1 MTNADFKL
9 LVESF
14 GFYNAEAVRD
24 YFKAIGFNESINVR
38 PIQYWL
44 NGKSVAL
51 NMPIPDDVV
60 EHFKQLEQMK
70 IELSGQ
76 EKYKKN
82 SFLYKDKYLMWE
94 KFPELNGLPSTYLNQ
109 LMILVNMLHGYR
121 EMQYCTSY

>member
-9 LVESF
+9 LVESL

-60 EHFKQLEQMK
+60 EHFKLLEQMK

-76 EKYKKN
+76 EKFKKN

-94 KFPELNGLPSTYLNQ
+94 KFPELNGLPCTYLNQ
-109 LMILVNMLHGYR
+109 LMILVNLLHGYR
-121 EMQYCTSY
+121 EMQYCASY

>member
-9 LVESF
+9 LVESL

-24 YFKAIGFNESINVR
+24 YFKAVGFNESINVR

-70 IELSGQ
+70 NELSGQ
-76 EKYKKN
+76 EKFKKN

>member
-9 LVESF
+9 LVESL
-14 GFYNAEAVRD
+14 GFYNPEAIRD

-70 IELSGQ
+70 IELSSQ
-76 EKYKKN
+76 EKFKKN
-82 SFLYKDKYLMWE
+82 CFLYKDKYLMWE
-94 KFPELNGLPSTYLNQ
+94 KFPELEGLPSTYLNQ
-109 LMILVNMLHGYR
+109 LMVLVNMLHGYR

>member
-9 LVESF
+9 LIESL
-14 GFYNAEAVRD
+14 GFYNAEAVKD
-24 YFKAIGFNESINVR
+24 YFKAVGFNESINVR

-76 EKYKKN
+76 EKFKTN
-82 SFLYKDKYLMWE
+82 NFLYKDKYLMWE
-94 KFPELNGLPSTYLNQ
+94 KFPELNGLPCTFLNQ

-121 EMQYCTSY
+121 EMQYCTNY

>member
-9 LVESF
+9 LVESL

-24 YFKAIGFNESINVR
+24 YFKAISFNESINVR

>member
-9 LVESF
+9 LVESL

-24 YFKAIGFNESINVR
+24 YFKAIGFNESISVR

-70 IELSGQ
+70 IKLSGQ
-76 EKYKKN
+76 EKFKRN
-82 SFLYKDKYLMWE
+82 SFIYKDKYLMWE
-94 KFPELNGLPSTYLNQ
+94 KFPELNGLPCTYLNQ
-109 LMILVNMLHGYR
+109 LMVLVNMLHGYR
-121 EMQYCTSY
+121 EIQYCSSY

>member
-9 LVESF
+9 LVESL

-24 YFKAIGFNESINVR
+24 YFKTIGFNESINVR

-60 EHFKQLEQMK
+60 DHFKQLEQMK

-109 LMILVNMLHGYR
+109 LMIRVNMLHGYR

>member
-9 LVESF
+9 LVESL
-14 GFYNAEAVRD
+14 GFYNAEAVSD

-76 EKYKKN
+76 EKFKKN
-82 SFLYKDKYLMWE
+82 IFLYKDKYLMWE
-94 KFPELNGLPSTYLNQ
+94 KFPELEGLPSTYLNQ
-109 LMILVNMLHGYR
+109 LMVLVNMLHGYR

>member
-9 LVESF
+9 LVESL
-14 GFYNAEAVRD
+14 GFYNPEAVKD

-121 EMQYCTSY
+121 EMQYWTSY

>member
-1 MTNADFKL
+1 MTNAGFKL
-9 LVESF
+9 LVESL

-44 NGKSVAL
+44 NGKSVAI

>member
-9 LVESF
+9 LVESL

-24 YFKAIGFNESINVR
+24 YFKAIGFNESISVR

-70 IELSGQ
+70 IELST
-76 EKYKKN
+76 EKI
-82 SFLYKDKYLMWE
+82 LCE
-94 KFPELNGLPSTYLNQ
+94 NGE
-109 LMILVNMLHGYR
+109 I
-121 EMQYCTSY
+121 

>member
-9 LVESF
+9 LVESL

-60 EHFKQLEQMK
+60 EHFKQLEKMK

-76 EKYKKN
+76 EKFKRN
-82 SFLYKDKYLMWE
+82 SFIYKDKYLMWE
-94 KFPELNGLPSTYLNQ
+94 KFPELNGLPCTYLNQ
-109 LMILVNMLHGYR
+109 LMVLVNMLHGYR
-121 EMQYCTSY
+121 EIQYCSSY

>member
-9 LVESF
+9 LVESL
-14 GFYNAEAVRD
+14 GFYNAEAVKD

-51 NMPIPDDVV
+51 NMLIPDDVV

-70 IELSGQ
+70 IDLSGQ
-76 EKYKKN
+76 EKFKKN
-82 SFLYKDKYLMWE
+82 IFLYKDKYLMWE
-94 KFPELNGLPSTYLNQ
+94 KFPELNGLPCTYLNQ
-109 LMILVNMLHGYR
+109 LMILVNLLHGYR
-121 EMQYCTSY
+121 EMQYCSSY

>member
-9 LVESF
+9 LVESL
-14 GFYNAEAVRD
+14 GFYNPEAVRD

-76 EKYKKN
+76 EKFKKN
-82 SFLYKDKYLMWE
+82 CFLYKDKYLMWE
-94 KFPELNGLPSTYLNQ
+94 KFPELEGLPSTYLNQ
-109 LMILVNMLHGYR
+109 LMVLVNMLHGYR

>member
-9 LVESF
+9 LVESL

-121 EMQYCTSY
+121 EMQYWTSY

>member
-9 LVESF
+9 LVESL

-109 LMILVNMLHGYR
+109 LMIRVNMLHGYR

>member
-9 LVESF
+9 LVESL

-60 EHFKQLEQMK
+60 DHFKQLEQMK

>member
-9 LVESF
+9 LVESL

-70 IELSGQ
+70 IELSGE
-76 EKYKKN
+76 EKFKRN

-121 EMQYCTSY
+121 EMQYWTSY

>member
-9 LVESF
+9 LVESL
-14 GFYNAEAVRD
+14 GFYNPEAVKD

-70 IELSGQ
+70 IELSSQ
-76 EKYKKN
+76 EKFKKN
-82 SFLYKDKYLMWE
+82 TFLYKDKYLMW
-94 KFPELNGLPSTYLNQ
+94 KNSLN
-109 LMILVNMLHGYR
+109 
-121 EMQYCTSY
+121 

>member
-9 LVESF
+9 LVESL
-14 GFYNAEAVRD
+14 GFYNPEAIRD

-60 EHFKQLEQMK
+60 ENFKQLEQMK

-76 EKYKKN
+76 EKFKKN
-82 SFLYKDKYLMWE
+82 TFLYKDKYLMWE
-94 KFPELNGLPSTYLNQ
+94 KFPELKGLPCTYLNQ

>member
-9 LVESF
+9 LVESL

-94 KFPELNGLPSTYLNQ
+94 KFPELEGLPSTYLNQ
-109 LMILVNMLHGYR
+109 LMVLVNMLHGYR

>member
-9 LVESF
+9 LVESL
-14 GFYNAEAVRD
+14 GFYNAEAVKD

>member
-1 MTNADFKL
+1 MTNAGFKL
-9 LVESF
+9 LVESL

-94 KFPELNGLPSTYLNQ
+94 KFPELEGLPSTYLNQ
-109 LMILVNMLHGYR
+109 LMVLVNMLHGYR

>member
-9 LVESF
+9 LTESL
-14 GFYNAEAVRD
+14 GFYNAEAIRD
-24 YFKAIGFNESINVR
+24 YFKTIGFNESINVR

-51 NMPIPDDVV
+51 NMPIPDDVIS
-60 EHFKQLEQMK
+60 HFKNLEQMK
-70 IELSGQ
+70 FELSGQ
-76 EKYKKN
+76 EKFIKN
-82 SFLYKDKYLMWE
+82 SFLYKDKNLMLE
-94 KFPELNGLPSTYLNQ
+94 KFPELNGLPCTYLNQ

>member
-9 LVESF
+9 LVESL

-44 NGKSVAL
+44 NGKSVAI

>member
-9 LVESF
+9 LVESL

-121 EMQYCTSY
+121 EMQYSTSY

>member
-9 LVESF
+9 LVESL

-94 KFPELNGLPSTYLNQ
+94 KFPELNGLPSTSLNQ
-109 LMILVNMLHGYR
+109 LMLLVNMLHGYR
-121 EMQYCTSY
+121 EMQYSTSY